1 MRSALTHPGCWF
13 GAPSALSPS
22 PPAAPPNRRPR
33 GSSGVPPPSAA
44 HQRETCRGRVCAWD
58 PLLGTGYGGRE
69 GVRWSVGAG
78 RGGSRE
84 AGAMLSRDSRLR
96 PPLRSPV
103 RVFRRPVDS
112 LPGEHTPFGSRAMPS
127 RGGRLGRKLRA
138 LQRRAE
144 GNPGGLP
151 GPGTPPLPKDGPSD
165 PRRW

>member
-1 MRSALTHPGCWF
+1 M
-13 GAPSALSPS
+13 
-22 PPAAPPNRRPR
+22 
-33 GSSGVPPPSAA
+33 
-44 HQRETCRGRVCAWD
+44 
-58 PLLGTGYGGRE
+58 
-69 GVRWSVGAG
+69 
-78 RGGSRE
+78 
-84 AGAMLSRDSRLR
+84 
-96 PPLRSPV
+96 

-112 LPGEHTPFGSRAMPS
+112 LPGEHTPFGSRATPS